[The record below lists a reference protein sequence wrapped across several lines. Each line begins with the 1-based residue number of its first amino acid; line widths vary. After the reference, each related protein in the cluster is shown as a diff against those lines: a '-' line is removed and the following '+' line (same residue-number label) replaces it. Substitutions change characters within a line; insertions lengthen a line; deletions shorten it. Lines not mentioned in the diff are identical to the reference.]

1 VPTESESLELVRRGF
16 DAFSRR
22 DLDESL
28 AEMHPEIE
36 WHVAFRMP
44 DLPPDKDIYR
54 GRQEVRELWESLLEV
69 WDSLTIEVEEVLE
82 DRDHLLVL
90 RTRFTGRSTRHGV
103 DIERVVYYVMEV
115 QERTL
120 RRVRPFESRA
130 EALEAAR
137 VDD

>member
-1 VPTESESLELVRRGF
+1 MSENLEVTLRGF

-22 DLDESL
+22 DLDKSL
-28 AEMHPEIE
+28 AEMHPEVE
-36 WHVAFRMP
+36 WHVAFRLP

-54 GRQEVRELWESLLEV
+54 GHQEVRELWESLLEV

-82 DRDHLLVL
+82 DRDDLLVL

-115 QERTL
+115 RERKL
-120 RRVRPFESRA
+120 RRVRPFESEA
-130 EALEAAR
+130 EAREAAGA
-137 VDD
+137 DG